1 MGDTGNSNMKIVV
14 IGGSGLIGKKVVM
27 NLRQRGHEVVAA
39 SPSSGVNTVTGEG
52 LAQALAGAQVVV
64 DVANAPSWEDNAV
77 LAFFET
83 SGRNLLAADAA
94 AGVGHHVALSVV
106 GTDRLLASGYFRAK
120 MAQEKLI
127 KASPIPYTIVR
138 ATQFFE
144 FVGGIA
150 QSATEGQTVRVP
162 PVLMQPIVSD
172 DVAAIVA
179 DVALAEPLNGTF
191 DLAGPEPIR
200 QDDLV
205 RQFLNAT
212 GDARTVITDPKALY
226 YGITVNDQSLTPGD
240 HPRLGPTRFEDW
252 LSRNAEPIYGQ
263 RSQVSALRNP
273 EE

>member
-1 MGDTGNSNMKIVV
+1 MKIVV
-14 IGGSGLIGKKVVM
+14 IGGSGLIGKKTVM
-27 NLRQRGHEVVAA
+27 NLRQQGHEVVAA

-52 LAQALAGAQVVV
+52 LAQALTGAQVVV

-83 SGRNLLAADAA
+83 SGRNLLAGEAA

-144 FVGGIA
+144 FVGPIA
-150 QSATEGQTVRVP
+150 QTATEGQTLRLP
-162 PVLMQPIVSD
+162 PALMQPIAAD
-172 DVAAIVA
+172 DVAAVMA

-191 DLAGPEPIR
+191 DLAGPEAIR

-205 RQFLNAT
+205 RQFLKAT
-212 GDARTVITDPKALY
+212 GDTRTVITDPKALY
-226 YGITVNDQSLTPGD
+226 YGLIVNDQSLTPGE
-240 HPRLGPTRFEDW
+240 HPRLGSTRFEDW
-252 LSRNAEPIYGQ
+252 LRRSIGQ
-263 RSQVSALRNP
+263 G
-273 EE
+273 